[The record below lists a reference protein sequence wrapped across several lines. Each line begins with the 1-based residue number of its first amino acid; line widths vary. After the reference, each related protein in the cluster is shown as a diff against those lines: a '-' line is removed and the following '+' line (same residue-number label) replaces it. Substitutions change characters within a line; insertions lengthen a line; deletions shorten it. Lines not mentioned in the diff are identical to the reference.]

1 VAVQANRQYRRRAK
15 AVIAEQ
21 VQLRSPEIL
30 VVWARA
36 QSALVSCNTRH
47 SIRMMLN
54 PPPLPCV
61 HIGKPTAHTQN
72 PTAKASN
79 RFQKPHP
86 QVRAAPAP
94 RVVAQHIELKVEQ
107 HQLRVSS
114 NPMAWNCNACTFTN
128 DGGSCCEMCSG
139 PASGRKSARSRNS
152 SALLP
157 SDLIEI
163 VEKAERQAARERERK
178 PAPRAADKVSSAR
191 PPLCHSCGSLNAA
204 DVLPR

>member
-1 VAVQANRQYRRRAK
+1 MGAGAASTGVTLDN
-15 AVIAEQ
+15 
-21 VQLRSPEIL
+21 
-30 VVWARA
+30 
-36 QSALVSCNTRH
+36 RH

-79 RFQKPHP
+79 RFRLPETTTTG
-86 QVRAAPAP
+86 RAAPAP
-94 RVVAQHIELKVEQ
+94 RVVAHHIELKVEQ

-114 NPMAWNCNACTFTN
+114 NPMAWNCNACSFTN

-178 PAPRAADKVSSAR
+178 PAPRAADKVSSTR
-191 PPLCHSCGSLNAA
+191 PPLSQLWFTQCC
-204 DVLPR
+204 